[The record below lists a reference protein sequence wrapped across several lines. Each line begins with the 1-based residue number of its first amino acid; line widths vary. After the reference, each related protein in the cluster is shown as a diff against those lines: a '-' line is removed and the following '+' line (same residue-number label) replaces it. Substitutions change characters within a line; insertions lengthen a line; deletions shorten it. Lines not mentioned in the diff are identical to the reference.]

1 MKIFKQIKVIIYS
14 DDGAES
20 AVVQNE
26 DGTRFEI
33 KHDYTSP
40 VKTFVQIETYL
51 LNRISKVDKTCY
63 QSLEPKR
70 YLRRKFKLLTI
81 FHGKT
86 ESLLILLKWGCP
98 ALTQ

>member
-20 AVVQNE
+20 VVVQNE

-51 LNRISKVDKTCY
+51 LNRINKVNNTCCPFLEAKTLSVVQIY
-63 QSLEPKR
+63 ASDN
-70 YLRRKFKLLTI
+70 F
-81 FHGKT
+81 
-86 ESLLILLKWGCP
+86 
-98 ALTQ
+98 

>member
-20 AVVQNE
+20 VVVQNE

-51 LNRISKVDKTCY
+51 LNRINKVNKTCC
-63 QSLEPKR
+63 QSL
-70 YLRRKFKLLTI
+70 
-81 FHGKT
+81 KT
-86 ESLLILLKWGCP
+86 QELAAAQVYASDNFSRIN
-98 ALTQ
+98 